1 MDQVTCAKLPRA
13 RMAPMC
19 VILGFAVFA
28 PFSSQ
33 AADESLEYP
42 VKAAFL
48 FNFTKF
54 IEWPPDA
61 FAQSD
66 APLDICIMGVDPFG
80 RALDETVAGEIVKGR
95 KVIVQRIER
104 APAPES
110 CQVVFIGAQEFIG
123 HDKGAHSILAEF
135 GRGVLTVGEGNTF
148 LGEGG
153 MIAFV
158 IENRRV
164 RFEINQAAASSA
176 GLRLS
181 SQLLKVAKS
190 VER

>member
-1 MDQVTCAKLPRA
+1 MDQVIRGKLPRRGVVLA
-13 RMAPMC
+13 C
-19 VILGFAVFA
+19 LILGWSVFGQTPA
-28 PFSSQ
+28 K
-33 AADESLEYP
+33 AADESLEYS

-66 APLDICIMGVDPFG
+66 APLSICIFGADPFG
-80 RALDETVAGEIVKGR
+80 KAVDETVAGEIVKGR
-95 KVIVQRIER
+95 RVIVQRINR
-104 APAPES
+104 APAPKS
-110 CQVVFIGAQEFIG
+110 CQVVFAGAPQ
-123 HDKGAHSILAEF
+123 KGDHNILPEL
-135 GRGVLTVGEGNTF
+135 GRGVLTVGEGETF
-148 LGEGG
+148 LSAGG

-164 RFEINQAAASSA
+164 RFEINQASAANA
-176 GLRLS
+176 GLKLS

>member
-1 MDQVTCAKLPRA
+1 MDQVICAKSPRS
-13 RMAPMC
+13 PVVLMC
-19 VILGFAVFA
+19 LVLGFQLFA
-28 PFSSQ
+28 PFVSQ
-33 AADESLEYP
+33 ADDSREYP

-61 FAQSD
+61 FSRPD
-66 APLDICIMGVDPFG
+66 APVDICIFGGDPFG
-80 RALDETVAGEIVKGR
+80 KALDETVAGEIVNGR
-95 KVIVQRIER
+95 RVVVQRINR
-104 APAPES
+104 PPAPES
-110 CQVVFIGAQEFIG
+110 CHVVFFGGLE
-123 HDKGAHSILAEF
+123 KGVHAVLPEL
-135 GRGVLTVGEGNTF
+135 GRGVLTVGEGEGF

-164 RFEINQAAASSA
+164 RFEINQAATANA

>member
-1 MDQVTCAKLPRA
+1 MDQVNCRKSRRNPVVLNFLL
-13 RMAPMC
+13 
-19 VILGFAVFA
+19 VGFGMLVPFA
-28 PFSSQ
+28 SQ
-33 AADESLEYP
+33 AADDSLEYS

-48 FNFTKF
+48 FNFTKY

-61 FAQSD
+61 FAESD
-66 APLDICIMGVDPFG
+66 APLDICIFGVDPFG
-80 RALDETVAGEIVKGR
+80 KALDETIAGEIVKGR
-95 KVIVQRIER
+95 RVVVQRINR
-104 APAPES
+104 LPAPKS
-110 CQVVFIGAQEFIG
+110 CHVVFVGAPE
-123 HDKGAHSILAEF
+123 KGDHNILPEV
-135 GRGVLTVGEGNTF
+135 GRGVLTVGEGETF

-164 RFEINQAAASSA
+164 RFEINQAVAASA
-176 GLRLS
+176 GLKLS